1 MSHRPERLTARIRQI
16 RRALVTPDVLAQLRE
31 TPHGERNPVGLQDLQ
46 ARVAHLEQLLQGLQD
61 AVYRESRRQDRR
73 MSELEVRI
81 EPATLAAALSRDA
94 RDRGL

>member
-16 RRALVTPDVLAQLRE
+16 RRALATPDVLAQLRE
-31 TPHGERNPVGLQDLQ
+31 TSRGEPDPVGLQDLQ

-61 AVYRESRRQDRR
+61 AVYRESRRHDRR
-73 MSELEVRI
+73 ISELEVRI